1 MLSSLSISCLRALR
15 EAILAASRFRA
26 GLVWVPAR
34 VPTGGV
40 MPGRVLAIANQK
52 GGVGKTTTAVNLAAS
67 LAAAER
73 RVLLVDLDPQANA
86 TSAYGIDVEG
96 LARHVYHG
104 LIGLAA
110 ARDIVIETEL
120 RHLGVLP
127 ANKDL
132 IGAEVELVGERDREY
147 RLRELLDPIRDVYD
161 EVIVDCPPSLGVLTV
176 NALAAAD
183 AVLVPLQCEYY
194 ALEGLAS
201 LLNTIDLVRRG
212 LNGSL
217 FLEGIVLTMFDRRNK
232 LAHQVAEE
240 AREHFPREVFATEI
254 PRNVRL
260 SESPSFGKPALL
272 YDVAC
277 KGTQSYLQLA
287 MELLGRRAERGE
299 RAA

>member
-1 MLSSLSISCLRALR
+1 MFTSLPRTCLVSVRK
-15 EAILAASRFRA
+15 AILAAVRFRP
-26 GLVWVPAR
+26 GLIEVSVR
-34 VPTGGV
+34 VTFGGG
-40 MPGRVLAIANQK
+40 MSARVLAIANQK

-96 LARHVYHG
+96 LDRHVYHG
-104 LIGLAA
+104 LIGA
-110 ARDIVIETEL
+110 ARVRDLVVETEL
-120 RHLGVLP
+120 RHLCVLP

-132 IGAEVELVGERDREY
+132 IGAEVELVGEKNREF
-147 RLRELLDPIRDVYD
+147 RLRQLLESARDDYD
-161 EVIVDCPPSLGVLTV
+161 DIIVDCPPSLGVLTV

-201 LLNTIDLVRRG
+201 LLSTIDLVRRG

-240 AREHFPREVFATEI
+240 AREHFPREVFNTEI

-272 YDVAC
+272 YDVTC
-277 KGTQSYLQLA
+277 KGTQSYLQLG
-287 MELLGRRAERGE
+287 MELLERRAERE
-299 RAA
+299 KAA